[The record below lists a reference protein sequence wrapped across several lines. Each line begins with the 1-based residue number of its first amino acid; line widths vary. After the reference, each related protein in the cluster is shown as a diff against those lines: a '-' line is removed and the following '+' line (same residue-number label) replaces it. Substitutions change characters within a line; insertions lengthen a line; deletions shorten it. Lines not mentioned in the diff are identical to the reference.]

1 MQRKRH
7 INTDEKII
15 NINRIDICKNK
26 QYLLGDEYDLNNNID
41 NGNAVDIELN
51 DNINDV
57 DENVNKDINKD
68 DDKDD
73 DKDINEDDDKDDDK
87 DINEDDDKD
96 DNKEIDNIVIDNIF
110 YDKFFNELCEKL
122 DLNTIINKAGVMNK
136 KVKKIN
142 IGWHKFLFECFK
154 KDYDTIKKFSIDE
167 NNYNNLKKLK
177 KIFDLEHEM
186 KWSITYSIG
195 YFISQKKINDYKNII
210 NNCKNIDPNEVND
223 IKLKLNK
230 EIELFNMYYIETNIY
245 KPIYETYFNK
255 CYA

>member
-7 INTDEKII
+7 ISAGEKII
-15 NINRIDICKNK
+15 SINWIDNDVYKNK
-26 QYLLGDEYDLNNNID
+26 HYSLGDEYDLNTNID
-41 NGNAVDIELN
+41 N

-57 DENVNKDINKD
+57 DEKVNKDINEDDGKD

-73 DKDINEDDDKDDDK
+73 DKDEDDNKDN
-87 DINEDDDKD
+87 NEY
-96 DNKEIDNIVIDNIF
+96 KEIDNFVIDNIF

-245 KPIYETYFNK
+245 KSIYETYFNK
-255 CYA
+255 WYA